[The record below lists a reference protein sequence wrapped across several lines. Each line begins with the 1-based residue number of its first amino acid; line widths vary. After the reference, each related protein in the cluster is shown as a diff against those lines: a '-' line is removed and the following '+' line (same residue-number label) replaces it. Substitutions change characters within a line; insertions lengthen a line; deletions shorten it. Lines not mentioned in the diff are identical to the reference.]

1 MEATKFEKYI
11 EVISN
16 SKDYKLTLATINRY
30 LLEMQSLLIHADFNK
45 RMSEFNLLILIPE
58 NDDAVNIFEGYS
70 GLKLLNKDDIIER
83 LTAFNEYKY
92 ERIYGKFFNDVI
104 TNKGLYNQC
113 ETLLRLLPFLE
124 ENTLEKNIYNLQFS
138 LRRKLNELLTNLDY
152 NNALLE
158 SNGDLLDVIGRIM
171 GDKTG
176 ECMKEILQKK
186 DLDVEDLKFL
196 SFNDINNIRIYF
208 DLEEFV
214 D

>member
-11 EVISN
+11 EVINN
-16 SKDYKLTLATINRY
+16 SRDYKLTLATINRY

-70 GLKLLNKDDIIER
+70 GLKLLNKEDIIER

-113 ETLLRLLPFLE
+113 ENILGLLPFLE
-124 ENTLEKNIYNLQFS
+124 DNTLEENIYNLQFS

-152 NNALLE
+152 NNAEADEELL
-158 SNGDLLDVIGRIM
+158 NVIGRLM
-171 GDKTG
+171 GDKTH

>member
-11 EVISN
+11 EVIRN

-70 GLKLLNKDDIIER
+70 GLKLLNKEDIIER

-113 ETLLRLLPFLE
+113 ENILGLLPFLE
-124 ENTLEKNIYNLQFS
+124 DNTLEENIYNLQFS
-138 LRRKLNELLTNLDY
+138 LRRKLNEILTNLDY
-152 NNALLE
+152 NNAKADEELL
-158 SNGDLLDVIGRIM
+158 NVIGRIM
-171 GDKTG
+171 GDKSL
-176 ECMKEILQKK
+176 ECMKDILQKK

-208 DLEEFV
+208 DLEEFI

>member
-11 EVISN
+11 EVIRN

-70 GLKLLNKDDIIER
+70 GLKLLNKEDIIER

-113 ETLLRLLPFLE
+113 ENILGLLPFLE
-124 ENTLEKNIYNLQFS
+124 DNTLEENIYNLQFS
-138 LRRKLNELLTNLDY
+138 LRRKLNEILTNLDY
-152 NNALLE
+152 NNAESDEELL
-158 SNGDLLDVIGRIM
+158 NVIGRLM
-171 GDKTG
+171 GDKSL

-186 DLDVEDLKFL
+186 DFDVEDLKFL

>member
-11 EVISN
+11 EVIRN

-70 GLKLLNKDDIIER
+70 GLKLLNKEDIIER
-83 LTAFNEYKY
+83 LIAFNEYKY

-113 ETLLRLLPFLE
+113 ETLLGLLPFLE
-124 ENTLEKNIYNLQFS
+124 DNTLEENIYNLQFS
-138 LRRKLNELLTNLDY
+138 LRRKLNEILTNLDY
-152 NNALLE
+152 NNAEADEELL
-158 SNGDLLDVIGRIM
+158 NVIGRLM
-171 GDKTG
+171 GDKSL

>member
-11 EVISN
+11 EVIKN

-70 GLKLLNKDDIIER
+70 GLKLLNKEDIIER

-113 ETLLRLLPFLE
+113 ENILGLLPFLE
-124 ENTLEKNIYNLQFS
+124 ENTLEENIYNLQFS
-138 LRRKLNELLTNLDY
+138 LRRKLNEILTNLDY
-152 NNALLE
+152 NNAKADEELL
-158 SNGDLLDVIGRIM
+158 NVIGRLM
-171 GDKTG
+171 GDKTH

>member
-11 EVISN
+11 EVIRN

-104 TNKGLYNQC
+104 TNNGLYNQC
-113 ETLLRLLPFLE
+113 ENILGLLPFLE
-124 ENTLEKNIYNLQFS
+124 DNTLEENIYNLQFS
-138 LRRKLNELLTNLDY
+138 LRRKLNEILTNLDY
-152 NNALLE
+152 NNAEADEELL
-158 SNGDLLDVIGRIM
+158 NVISRIM
-171 GDKTG
+171 GDKSL
-176 ECMKEILQKK
+176 ESMKEILQKK

-214 D
+214 N

>member
-11 EVISN
+11 EVIKN

-70 GLKLLNKDDIIER
+70 GLKLLNKEDIIER

-113 ETLLRLLPFLE
+113 ENILGLLPFLE
-124 ENTLEKNIYNLQFS
+124 DNTLEENIYNLQFS
-138 LRRKLNELLTNLDY
+138 LRRKLNEILTNLDY
-152 NNALLE
+152 NNAEADEELL
-158 SNGDLLDVIGRIM
+158 NVIGRIM
-171 GDKTG
+171 GDKSL

>member
-1 MEATKFEKYI
+1 MESTKFEKYI
-11 EVISN
+11 EVIKN

-70 GLKLLNKDDIIER
+70 GLKLLNKEDIVER
-83 LTAFNEYKY
+83 LTSFNEYKY

-113 ETLLRLLPFLE
+113 ENILGLLPFLE
-124 ENTLEKNIYNLQFS
+124 DNTLEENIYNLQFS
-138 LRRKLNELLTNLDY
+138 LRRKLNEILTNLDY
-152 NNALLE
+152 NNAKADEELL
-158 SNGDLLDVIGRIM
+158 NVIGRLM
-171 GDKTG
+171 GDKSL

>member
-11 EVISN
+11 EVIKN

-70 GLKLLNKDDIIER
+70 GLKLLNKEDIVER

-113 ETLLRLLPFLE
+113 ENILGLLPFLE
-124 ENTLEKNIYNLQFS
+124 DNTLEENIYNLQFS
-138 LRRKLNELLTNLDY
+138 LRRKLNEILTNLDY
-152 NNALLE
+152 NNAEADEELL
-158 SNGDLLDVIGRIM
+158 NVIGRLM
-171 GDKTG
+171 GDKSL

>member
-11 EVISN
+11 EVIKN

-70 GLKLLNKDDIIER
+70 GLKLLNKEDIIER

-113 ETLLRLLPFLE
+113 ETLLGLLPFLE
-124 ENTLEKNIYNLQFS
+124 DNTLEENIYNLQFS
-138 LRRKLNELLTNLDY
+138 LRRKLNEILTNLDY
-152 NNALLE
+152 NNAEADEELL
-158 SNGDLLDVIGRIM
+158 NVISRIM
-171 GDKTG
+171 GDKSL

>member
-11 EVISN
+11 EVINN
-16 SKDYKLTLATINRY
+16 SRDYKLTLATINRY

-113 ETLLRLLPFLE
+113 ENILGLLPFLE
-124 ENTLEKNIYNLQFS
+124 DNTLEENIYNLQFS
-138 LRRKLNELLTNLDY
+138 LRRKLNEILTNLDY
-152 NNALLE
+152 NNAEADEELL
-158 SNGDLLDVIGRIM
+158 NVIGRLM
-171 GDKTG
+171 GDKSL

>member
-11 EVISN
+11 EVIRN

-70 GLKLLNKDDIIER
+70 SLKLLDKDDVIER

-113 ETLLRLLPFLE
+113 ENILGLLPFLE
-124 ENTLEKNIYNLQFS
+124 DNTLEENIYNLQFS
-138 LRRKLNELLTNLDY
+138 LRRKLNEILINLDY
-152 NNALLE
+152 NNAEANEELL
-158 SNGDLLDVIGRIM
+158 NVIGRII
-171 GDKTG
+171 GDKSL

-214 D
+214 N

>member
-11 EVISN
+11 EVIKN

-70 GLKLLNKDDIIER
+70 GLKLLNKEDIIER
-83 LTAFNEYKY
+83 LTSFNEYKY

-113 ETLLRLLPFLE
+113 ENILGLLPFLE
-124 ENTLEKNIYNLQFS
+124 DNTLEENIYNLQFS
-138 LRRKLNELLTNLDY
+138 LRRKLNEILTNLDY
-152 NNALLE
+152 NNAKADEELL
-158 SNGDLLDVIGRIM
+158 NVIGRLM
-171 GDKTG
+171 GDKSL

>member
-11 EVISN
+11 EVIRN

-70 GLKLLNKDDIIER
+70 GLKLLNKEDIIER

-113 ETLLRLLPFLE
+113 ENILGLLPFLE
-124 ENTLEKNIYNLQFS
+124 DNTLEENIYNLQFS
-138 LRRKLNELLTNLDY
+138 LRRKLNEILTNLDY
-152 NNALLE
+152 NNAEADEELL
-158 SNGDLLDVIGRIM
+158 NVIGRLM
-171 GDKTG
+171 GDKSL

-208 DLEEFV
+208 DLEEFI

>member
-11 EVISN
+11 EVIRN

-70 GLKLLNKDDIIER
+70 GLKLLNKEDIIER

-113 ETLLRLLPFLE
+113 ENILGLLPFLE
-124 ENTLEKNIYNLQFS
+124 DNTLEENIYNLQFS
-138 LRRKLNELLTNLDY
+138 LRRKLNEILTNLDY
-152 NNALLE
+152 NNAEADEELL
-158 SNGDLLDVIGRIM
+158 NVIRRLM
-171 GDKTG
+171 GDKSL

>member
-11 EVISN
+11 EVIRN

-70 GLKLLNKDDIIER
+70 GLKLLNKEDIIER

-113 ETLLRLLPFLE
+113 ENILGLLPFLE
-124 ENTLEKNIYNLQFS
+124 DTTLEENIYNLQFS
-138 LRRKLNELLTNLDY
+138 LRRKLNEILTNLDY
-152 NNALLE
+152 NNAKADEELL
-158 SNGDLLDVIGRIM
+158 NVIGRLM
-171 GDKTG
+171 GDKSL

>member
-11 EVISN
+11 EVIKN

-70 GLKLLNKDDIIER
+70 GLKLLNKEDIIER

-113 ETLLRLLPFLE
+113 ENILGLLPFLE
-124 ENTLEKNIYNLQFS
+124 DNTLEENIYNLQFS
-138 LRRKLNELLTNLDY
+138 LRRKLNEILSNLDY
-152 NNALLE
+152 NNAEADEELL
-158 SNGDLLDVIGRIM
+158 NVISRLM
-171 GDKTG
+171 GDKTH

>member
-11 EVISN
+11 EVINN

-70 GLKLLNKDDIIER
+70 GLKLLNKEDIIER
-83 LTAFNEYKY
+83 LSAFNEYKY

-113 ETLLRLLPFLE
+113 ENILGLLPFLE
-124 ENTLEKNIYNLQFS
+124 DNTLEENIYNLQFS
-138 LRRKLNELLTNLDY
+138 LRRKLNEILTNLDY
-152 NNALLE
+152 NNAKADEELL
-158 SNGDLLDVIGRIM
+158 NVTGRLM
-171 GDKTG
+171 GDKSL

>member
-11 EVISN
+11 EVIRN

-70 GLKLLNKDDIIER
+70 SLKLLNKDAIVER

-113 ETLLRLLPFLE
+113 ENILGLLPFLE
-124 ENTLEKNIYNLQFS
+124 DNTLEENIYNLQFS

-152 NNALLE
+152 NNAE
-158 SNGDLLDVIGRIM
+158 VNDELLDVIGRIM
-171 GDKTG
+171 GDKTH
-176 ECMKEILQKK
+176 ECMKDILQKK

>member
-70 GLKLLNKDDIIER
+70 GLKLLNKEDIIER

-113 ETLLRLLPFLE
+113 ENILGLLPFLE
-124 ENTLEKNIYNLQFS
+124 DNTLEENIYNLQFS
-138 LRRKLNELLTNLDY
+138 LRRKLNEILTNLDY
-152 NNALLE
+152 NNTKADEELL
-158 SNGDLLDVIGRIM
+158 NVIGRLM
-171 GDKTG
+171 GDKSL

>member
-70 GLKLLNKDDIIER
+70 GLKLLNKEDIIDR

-104 TNKGLYNQC
+104 TNNGLYNQC
-113 ETLLRLLPFLE
+113 ENILGLLPFLE
-124 ENTLEKNIYNLQFS
+124 DNTLEENIYNLQFS
-138 LRRKLNELLTNLDY
+138 LRRKLNEILTNLDY
-152 NNALLE
+152 NNAEADKELL
-158 SNGDLLDVIGRIM
+158 NVIGRLM
-171 GDKTG
+171 GDKSL

>member
-11 EVISN
+11 EVINN

-70 GLKLLNKDDIIER
+70 GLKLLNKEDIIER

-113 ETLLRLLPFLE
+113 ENILGLLLFLE
-124 ENTLEKNIYNLQFS
+124 DNTLEENIYNLQFS
-138 LRRKLNELLTNLDY
+138 LRRKLNEILTNLDY
-152 NNALLE
+152 NNAKADEELL
-158 SNGDLLDVIGRIM
+158 NVIGRLM
-171 GDKTG
+171 GDKSL

>member
-11 EVISN
+11 EVINN

-83 LTAFNEYKY
+83 LSAFNEYKY

-113 ETLLRLLPFLE
+113 ENILGLLPFLE
-124 ENTLEKNIYNLQFS
+124 DNTLEENIYNLQFS
-138 LRRKLNELLTNLDY
+138 LRRKLNEILTNLDY
-152 NNALLE
+152 NNAKADEELL
-158 SNGDLLDVIGRIM
+158 NVIGRLM
-171 GDKTG
+171 GDKSL
-176 ECMKEILQKK
+176 ECMKEILEKK

>member
-11 EVISN
+11 EVIRN

-70 GLKLLNKDDIIER
+70 GLKLLNKEDIIER

-113 ETLLRLLPFLE
+113 ENILGLLPFLE
-124 ENTLEKNIYNLQFS
+124 DNTLEENIYNLQFS
-138 LRRKLNELLTNLDY
+138 LRRKLNEILTNLDY
-152 NNALLE
+152 NNAEADEELL
-158 SNGDLLDVIGRIM
+158 NVIGRLM
-171 GDKTG
+171 GDKNL
-176 ECMKEILQKK
+176 EYMKEILQKK
-186 DLDVEDLKFL
+186 DLDVENLKFL

>member
-11 EVISN
+11 EVIKN

-70 GLKLLNKDDIIER
+70 GLKLLNKEDIIER

-113 ETLLRLLPFLE
+113 ENILGLLPFLE
-124 ENTLEKNIYNLQFS
+124 ENTLEENIYNLQFS
-138 LRRKLNELLTNLDY
+138 LRRKLNEILSNLDY
-152 NNALLE
+152 NNAEADEELL
-158 SNGDLLDVIGRIM
+158 NVIGRLM
-171 GDKTG
+171 GDKTH

>member
-11 EVISN
+11 EVIRN

-70 GLKLLNKDDIIER
+70 GLKLLNKEDIIER
-83 LTAFNEYKY
+83 LDAFNEYKY

-104 TNKGLYNQC
+104 TNKGLSNQC
-113 ETLLRLLPFLE
+113 KNILGLLPFLE
-124 ENTLEKNIYNLQFS
+124 DNTLEENIYNLQFS
-138 LRRKLNELLTNLDY
+138 LRRKLNEILTNLDY
-152 NNALLE
+152 NNAEADEELL
-158 SNGDLLDVIGRIM
+158 NVIGRLM
-171 GDKTG
+171 GDKSL

>member
-1 MEATKFEKYI
+1 MEVTKFEKYI
-11 EVISN
+11 EVIRN

-70 GLKLLNKDDIIER
+70 GLKLLNKDAIVER

-113 ETLLRLLPFLE
+113 ETLLGLLPFLE
-124 ENTLEKNIYNLQFS
+124 DNTLEENIYNLQFS
-138 LRRKLNELLTNLDY
+138 LRRKLNEILTNLDY
-152 NNALLE
+152 NNAKADEELL
-158 SNGDLLDVIGRIM
+158 NVIGRIM
-171 GDKTG
+171 GDKTH

>member
-11 EVISN
+11 EVINN

-70 GLKLLNKDDIIER
+70 GLKLLNKEDIIER

-113 ETLLRLLPFLE
+113 ENILGLLPFLE
-124 ENTLEKNIYNLQFS
+124 ENTLEENIYNLQFS
-138 LRRKLNELLTNLDY
+138 LRRKLNEILSNLDY
-152 NNALLE
+152 NNAEADEELL
-158 SNGDLLDVIGRIM
+158 NVISRLM
-171 GDKTG
+171 GDKTH

>member
-11 EVISN
+11 EVIKN

-83 LTAFNEYKY
+83 LSAFNEYKY

-113 ETLLRLLPFLE
+113 ENILGLLPFLE
-124 ENTLEKNIYNLQFS
+124 DNTLEENIYNLQFS
-138 LRRKLNELLTNLDY
+138 LRRKLNEILTNLDY
-152 NNALLE
+152 NNAKADEELL
-158 SNGDLLDVIGRIM
+158 NVIGRIM
-171 GDKTG
+171 GDKTH

>member
-11 EVISN
+11 EVIRN

-113 ETLLRLLPFLE
+113 ENILGLLPFLE
-124 ENTLEKNIYNLQFS
+124 DNTLEENIYNLQFS
-138 LRRKLNELLTNLDY
+138 LRRKLNEILTNLDY
-152 NNALLE
+152 NNTKADEELL
-158 SNGDLLDVIGRIM
+158 NVISRLM
-171 GDKTG
+171 GDKSLD
-176 ECMKEILQKK
+176 CMKEILEKK

>member
-45 RMSEFNLLILIPE
+45 RMSEFNLLVLIPE

-83 LTAFNEYKY
+83 LSAFNEYKY

-113 ETLLRLLPFLE
+113 ENILGLLPFLE
-124 ENTLEKNIYNLQFS
+124 DNTLEENIYNLQFS
-138 LRRKLNELLTNLDY
+138 LRRKLNEILTNLDY
-152 NNALLE
+152 NNAEADEELL
-158 SNGDLLDVIGRIM
+158 NVIGRLM
-171 GDKTG
+171 GDKSL

>member
-70 GLKLLNKDDIIER
+70 GLKLLNKEDIIER

-113 ETLLRLLPFLE
+113 ENILGLLPFLE
-124 ENTLEKNIYNLQFS
+124 DNTLEENIYNLQFS
-138 LRRKLNELLTNLDY
+138 LRRKLNEILTNLDY
-152 NNALLE
+152 NNAKADEELL
-158 SNGDLLDVIGRIM
+158 NVISRIM
-171 GDKTG
+171 GDKSL

>member
-11 EVISN
+11 EVIRN

-70 GLKLLNKDDIIER
+70 ELKLMNKEDIIER
-83 LTAFNEYKY
+83 LIAFNEYKY

-124 ENTLEKNIYNLQFS
+124 ENTLEENIYNLQFS
-138 LRRKLNELLTNLDY
+138 LRRKLNELLINLDY
-152 NNALLE
+152 NNAE
-158 SNGDLLDVIGRIM
+158 ADDDLLDVIGRIM
-171 GDKTG
+171 GDKTR

-196 SFNDINNIRIYF
+196 SLNDINNIRIYF

>member
-11 EVISN
+11 EVIKN

-83 LTAFNEYKY
+83 LSAFNEYKY

-113 ETLLRLLPFLE
+113 ENILGLLPFLE
-124 ENTLEKNIYNLQFS
+124 DNTLEENIYNLQFS
-138 LRRKLNELLTNLDY
+138 LRRKLNEILTNLDY
-152 NNALLE
+152 NNAEADEELL
-158 SNGDLLDVIGRIM
+158 NVISRIM
-171 GDKTG
+171 GDKSL

>member
-113 ETLLRLLPFLE
+113 ENILGLLPFLE
-124 ENTLEKNIYNLQFS
+124 DNTLEENIYNLQFS
-138 LRRKLNELLTNLDY
+138 LRRKLNEILTNLDY
-152 NNALLE
+152 NNAEADEELL
-158 SNGDLLDVIGRIM
+158 NVISRIM
-171 GDKTG
+171 GDKSL

>member
-11 EVISN
+11 EVIRN

-83 LTAFNEYKY
+83 LSAFNEYKY

-113 ETLLRLLPFLE
+113 ENILGLLPFLE
-124 ENTLEKNIYNLQFS
+124 DNTLEENIYNLQFS
-138 LRRKLNELLTNLDY
+138 LRRKLNEILTNLDY
-152 NNALLE
+152 NNAEADEELL
-158 SNGDLLDVIGRIM
+158 NVIGRLM
-171 GDKTG
+171 GDKSL

>member
-11 EVISN
+11 EVIRN

-45 RMSEFNLLILIPE
+45 RMNEFNLLILIPE

-70 GLKLLNKDDIIER
+70 SLKLLNKDDIIER
-83 LTAFNEYKY
+83 LTAFNNYKY

-113 ETLLRLLPFLE
+113 ENILGLLPFLE
-124 ENTLEKNIYNLQFS
+124 DNTLEENIYNLQFS
-138 LRRKLNELLTNLDY
+138 LRRKLNEILVNLDY
-152 NNALLE
+152 NNAEANEELL
-158 SNGDLLDVIGRIM
+158 NVIGRLM
-171 GDKTG
+171 GDKSR

-196 SFNDINNIRIYF
+196 SFDDINNIRIYF
-208 DLEEFV
+208 DLEEFIN
-214 D
+214 

>member
-1 MEATKFEKYI
+1 METTKFEKYI

-70 GLKLLNKDDIIER
+70 GLKLLNKEDIIER
-83 LTAFNEYKY
+83 LTSFNEYKY

-113 ETLLRLLPFLE
+113 ENILGLLPFLE
-124 ENTLEKNIYNLQFS
+124 DNTLEENIYNLQFS
-138 LRRKLNELLTNLDY
+138 LRRKLNEILTNLDY
-152 NNALLE
+152 NNAEADEELL
-158 SNGDLLDVIGRIM
+158 NVIGRLM
-171 GDKTG
+171 GDKSL